1 MQMLSERGDRL
12 QDHVPNHAPKLGLT
26 TASSTYLKFAI
37 DLQSIGL
44 LESEFVQEVLTI
56 RSSHIIPVPNKPS
69 CILGIL
75 SRRRLVYWGID
86 LAMLLGMQPLSQ
98 NALLCEVILLSM
110 QNLSL
115 ALVVP
120 KIVGV
125 VHISHE
131 HIYNDITLMPVPLK
145 PYLKGYAKEEE
156 HIAYLLKAE
165 SILHSNIL
173 HS

>member
-1 MQMLSERGDRL
+1 MQTLSERGDRL
-12 QDHVPNHAPKLGLT
+12 QDHVPKLGLPM
-26 TASSTYLKFAI
+26 ANSTYLKFAI

-86 LAMLLGMQPLSQ
+86 LAMLLGMQPLNQ
-98 NALLCEVILLSM
+98 NNLLCEVIMISM
-110 QNLSL
+110 QNLAL

-120 KIVGV
+120 QIMGV

-131 HIYNDITLMPVPLK
+131 HISSDISLMPAPLK
-145 PYLKGYAKEEE
+145 PYLKGYTKEQE

-165 SILHSNIL
+165 NILHSNIL